1 MKLKIYSI
9 LILLLVQTGLGAG
22 NSKSTGF
29 QFLNTIYSPKF
40 KALGGP
46 YPSLLGDVNGILIN
60 PSGLAF
66 ISNQEVL
73 LNYTNYLLDFKGGLL
88 AYAYPLKGLG
98 SISGGL
104 VYFDYGEFE
113 EVNRFALATGRTFV
127 SRDISFLLSFAG
139 QVNRIFSYGITM
151 KYIYSQIDSYSSAAI
166 AVDAGITYRME
177 YLDNLVIGLAARN
190 LGKSLSAY
198 DQIEETLPRNIS
210 IGLSKKIPSIP
221 LIVHTAFNNVFLS
234 TSGIEEFYYNF
245 SIGLEAMILDPLE
258 LRLGYNNDLNRN
270 LSTIS
275 NAALSGFSM
284 GFGLYLG
291 AHRVD
296 YAYAS
301 YGDLGA
307 THFIGLSVDIDD
319 LIAQESPVRSEML
332 PAEKGELVPPSDIRV
347 KIISGRLVISWEK
360 VPGYRANVYAR
371 IEGQSDW
378 KKLNPQ
384 PLKDNFMSFK
394 KPGLKGTYLFRIT
407 SVSENAESRYSDEQR
422 IQIE

>member
-1 MKLKIYSI
+1 
-9 LILLLVQTGLGAG
+9 
-22 NSKSTGF
+22 
-29 QFLNTIYSPKF
+29 
-40 KALGGP
+40 
-46 YPSLLGDVNGILIN
+46 VNGILIN

-66 ISNQEVL
+66 ISNQEVI

-98 SISGGL
+98 SISGGI

-113 EVNRFALATGRTFV
+113 EVNRFALATSRTFV
-127 SRDISFLLSFAG
+127 SRDMSFLLSFAG
-139 QVNRIFSYGITM
+139 QVDRIFSYGITM
-151 KYIYSQIDSYSSAAI
+151 KYIYSQIDNYSSTAI
-166 AVDAGITYRME
+166 AVDAGITYRMA

-190 LGKSLSAY
+190 LGKSLNAY
-198 DQIEETLPRNIS
+198 DQIEESLPRNLS
-210 IGLSKKIPSIP
+210 IGLSKKIPTIP
-221 LIVHTAFNNVFLS
+221 VIVHSAFNNVFLS
-234 TSGIEEFYYNF
+234 TNEIDEFYYNF

-275 NAALSGFSM
+275 NASLSGFSM

-291 AHRVD
+291 AHHVD

-319 LIAQESPVRSEML
+319 LLAQESPVRSVIL
-332 PAEKGELVPPSDIRV
+332 PAVKDELVPPGDIRV
-347 KIISGRLVISWEK
+347 KIISDRLVISWEK
-360 VPGYRANVYAR
+360 VPGHRSNVYAR
-371 IEGQSDW
+371 IEGKSDW
-378 KKLNPQ
+378 KKLNQ
-384 PLKDNFMSFK
+384 EPLTDNFISFK
-394 KPGLKGTYLFRIT
+394 KPGLTGMYLFRIT
-407 SVSENAESRYSDEQR
+407 SISDDAESRYSDEQR